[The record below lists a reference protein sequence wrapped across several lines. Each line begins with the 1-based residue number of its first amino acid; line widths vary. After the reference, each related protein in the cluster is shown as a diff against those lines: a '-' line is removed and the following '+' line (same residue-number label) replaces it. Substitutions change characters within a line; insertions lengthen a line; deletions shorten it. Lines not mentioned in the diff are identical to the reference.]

1 LKMQV
6 PHLRAFSFERHSH
19 EMAPSISTNLAGFA
33 PVRIRTGRK
42 RATAGAALA
51 KGSGRIHATPAYPG
65 QTPQKRLKSACQR
78 GSETIER

>member
-1 LKMQV
+1 MQV
-6 PHLRAFSFERHSH
+6 PHLRAFSFERHPH
-19 EMAPSISTNLAGFA
+19 EMAPSISTNLAGIA
-33 PVRIRTGRK
+33 PVRTRTGRR